1 MQILIFLF
9 LKQITFSRKIETTC
23 RIRKVIIY
31 EDELDGIETDVV
43 SNLDNLPFPEK
54 SSPENQ
60 KSALILEKKG
70 PKCVQLW
77 FNFLFEM
84 WF

>member
-1 MQILIFLF
+1 MAIRNKMQGSPFADIDFPI

-43 SNLDNLPFPEK
+43 SNLDNLPFP
-54 SSPENQ
+54 
-60 KSALILEKKG
+60 
-70 PKCVQLW
+70 
-77 FNFLFEM
+77 
-84 WF
+84 